1 MKVAEDQKNVTTN
14 KLQSK
19 KEQPGTFDLVLH
31 TNLSKMIAPIKKKR
45 QIYHFDDTRW
55 WTWLLYAYILFNGF
69 IYFNNKEKLDLYR
82 WKLYFMASVQ
92 LGFLKSVMLT
102 KMW

>member
-1 MKVAEDQKNVTTN
+1 MKVVKDQKNVTTN

-19 KEQPGTFDLVLH
+19 KEQPGTFDLVLYR
-31 TNLSKMIAPIKKKR
+31 NLSKMTAPIKKKSW
-45 QIYHFDDTRW
+45 IYHFDDRRL
-55 WTWLLYAYILFNGF
+55 WTLLLYAYILFNGLV
-69 IYFNNKEKLDLYR
+69 YFNNKEKLDLYR

>member
-1 MKVAEDQKNVTTN
+1 MKVIKDQNNVTTK

-19 KEQPGTFDLVLH
+19 KEQPGTFDLVPYR
-31 TNLSKMIAPIKKKR
+31 NLFKMTAQLKKSW
-45 QIYHFDDTRW
+45 IYHFDNRRL
-55 WTWLLYAYILFNGF
+55 WTLQLYAYILFNGLV
-69 IYFNNKEKLDLYR
+69 YFNKKEKLDLYR